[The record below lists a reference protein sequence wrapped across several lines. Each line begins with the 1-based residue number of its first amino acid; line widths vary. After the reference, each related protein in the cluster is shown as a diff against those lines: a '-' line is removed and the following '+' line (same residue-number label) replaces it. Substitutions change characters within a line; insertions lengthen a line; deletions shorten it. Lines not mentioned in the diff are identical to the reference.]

1 MSELWALSKQFA
13 MTVVA
18 PVLLKHA
25 LINIIDDAHVA
36 SARTAV
42 IQHHLT
48 AGKRTV
54 QLHVYRIAV
63 GLQHTVRLN
72 ERRHQVRIARHP
84 VWPLAVH
91 FTLHCVQYPQH
102 RFGFIRTQLLH
113 APGQRN
119 GVPLTRL
126 PRYDRDRAAIALQH
140 NMGRLRIGVE
150 VELGRP
156 RDIADSVPVA
166 AHDVEMARLLQ
177 QPWSKLH
184 GQCQICQRTDKY
196 QIDAS
201 FVRVQQTLDG
211 SDRVFLLQ
219 GSAVNLD
226 PEVDITEPILAVEV
240 AVVFRSPRMDQWF
253 VGTPVHGHIRTAH
266 RAQYGERVFHHIVH
280 ARIAVHA
287 RDGDH
292 LVAVRFLTLQQ
303 HPQGPCV
310 VRTDIQIDNYLPWCG
325 HAYCSALSVS
335 DSVQA
340 TVTN

>member
-1 MSELWALSKQFA
+1 MNELVPKETASGDRLPAQF
-13 MTVVA
+13 
-18 PVLLKHA
+18 LKLA
-25 LINIIDDAHVA
+25 LINIVDDAHVA
-36 SARTAV
+36 RASTAV

-54 QLHVYRIAV
+54 QLHVNRIAV
-63 GLQHTVRLN
+63 GLQHTIRLN

-91 FTLHCVQYPQH
+91 FALHCVQYPQH

-166 AHDVEMARLLQ
+166 AHD
-177 QPWSKLH
+177 
-184 GQCQICQRTDKY
+184 
-196 QIDAS
+196 
-201 FVRVQQTLDG
+201 QTLDG
-211 SDRVFLLQ
+211 SDRVLLLQ
-219 GSAVNLD
+219 GSAVHLD

-240 AVVFRSPRMDQWF
+240 AVVFRSPRMDQRF

-266 RAQYGERVFHHIVH
+266 RGQHGVTPR
-280 ARIAVHA
+280 
-287 RDGDH
+287 
-292 LVAVRFLTLQQ
+292 LLQD
-303 HPQGPCV
+303 
-310 VRTDIQIDNYLPWCG
+310 T
-325 HAYCSALSVS
+325 
-335 DSVQA
+335 
-340 TVTN
+340 